1 MFFGLS
7 RKLRGLNRRKRKRS
21 NKHDKHKTS
30 VKPKNN
36 FRTKE
41 NVRFKI
47 EEIDETPT
55 THATNATNTIKTIRT
70 ESLTPIVLSE
80 SRTQTQ
86 RKKTRN
92 VKSRTPTPYYRYH
105 RASNSED
112 ENSHPH
118 HHVSAHQ
125 LNTSGD
131 IILFFMN
138 MLTTVKLYHWKTMNY
153 ATHKATDELYEDLN
167 KYVDEFVEV
176 LIGHKGGVRAT
187 LPRTNVKIY
196 DCASKEEFTRKI
208 EEYKEVLVGFTSR
221 FGGKQHSDLLNIRDE
236 ILGALNKSLYVM
248 SFK

>member
-7 RKLRGLNRRKRKRS
+7 RKLRGLNLRKRKRS
-21 NKHDKHKTS
+21 KNHHKTS
-30 VKPKNN
+30 VKPKNKFKPN
-36 FRTKE
+36 E
-41 NVRFKI
+41 NARFKI
-47 EEIDETPT
+47 EEMYEPPT
-55 THATNATNTIKTIRT
+55 TNATNTNTIKTIRT
-70 ESLTPIVLSE
+70 ESLTPIVFSE
-80 SRTQTQ
+80 SRTKTQ

-92 VKSRTPTPYYRYH
+92 VKSRTPTPYPQESNNTRTH
-105 RASNSED
+105 TLSNSE
-112 ENSHPH
+112 ETNYHNST
-118 HHVSAHQ
+118 HQ

-187 LPRTNVKIY
+187 LPSTNVKVY

-208 EEYKEVLVGFTSR
+208 EEYKQVLVGFTSR
-221 FGGKQHSDLLNIRDE
+221 FGGKKNSDLLNIRDE

>member
-21 NKHDKHKTS
+21 NKT
-30 VKPKNN
+30 KNK

-92 VKSRTPTPYYRYH
+92 VKSRTLTPYYQ
-105 RASNSED
+105 ASNSEY
-112 ENSHPH
+112 ETSHPH
-118 HHVSAHQ
+118 HHDSAHQ

-131 IILFFMN
+131 VILFF
-138 MLTTVKLYHWKTMNY
+138 
-153 ATHKATDELYEDLN
+153 YE
-167 KYVDEFVEV
+167 YVDNCETV
-176 LIGHKGGVRAT
+176 
-187 LPRTNVKIY
+187 
-196 DCASKEEFTRKI
+196 
-208 EEYKEVLVGFTSR
+208 
-221 FGGKQHSDLLNIRDE
+221 
-236 ILGALNKSLYVM
+236 SLENNELRNA
-248 SFK
+248 

>member
-21 NKHDKHKTS
+21 NKNGKYNKHNTS

-47 EEIDETPT
+47 EEINETPT
-55 THATNATNTIKTIRT
+55 THDTKSNTIKTIRT

-86 RKKTRN
+86 IKKKTRN
-92 VKSRTPTPYYRYH
+92 VKSRTPTPYYR
-105 RASNSED
+105 ASNSED
-112 ENSHPH
+112 ETSHPH

-131 IILFFMN
+131 VILFFMN

-221 FGGKQHSDLLNIRDE
+221 FGGKKNSDLLNIRDE

>member
-21 NKHDKHKTS
+21 NKHGKHKTS

-47 EEIDETPT
+47 EEINETPT
-55 THATNATNTIKTIRT
+55 TNTPKTIKTIRT

-92 VKSRTPTPYYRYH
+92 VKSRTLTPYYQ
-105 RASNSED
+105 ASNSEY
-112 ENSHPH
+112 ETSHPH
-118 HHVSAHQ
+118 HHDSAHQ

-131 IILFFMN
+131 VILFFMN

-187 LPRTNVKIY
+187 LPMTNVKIY
-196 DCASKEEFTRKI
+196 DCASKEEFSRKI

-221 FGGKQHSDLLNIRDE
+221 FGGKQNSDLLNIRDE